1 MKYKEAENNH
11 LALVVE
17 IYSQWHQSLKV
28 KNNQYKIKKKFIK
41 KNNMKKKINN

>member
-17 IYSQWHQSLKV
+17 ICSQWHQSLKK
-28 KNNQYKIKKKFIK
+28 KNNQYKI
-41 KNNMKKKINN
+41 